1 MTPVLVLPSSLGT
14 TVALTEAAH
23 LANVERPEAFSTLV
37 ADHLA
42 RVEVE

>member
-1 MTPVLVLPSSLGT
+1 MTPVHAQLV
-14 TVALTEAAH
+14 VTEAAH